1 MFVTAR
7 LEALAPAVIVASIVL
22 VKAAI
27 VAPSVVVSSV
37 VASVIAESVIA
48 ARRTGLAECVSAI
61 LARMLF
67 LSATG

>member
-27 VAPSVVVSSV
+27 VAPSVV
-37 VASVIAESVIA
+37 ASVIAESVIA

-61 LARMLF
+61 LARMPF
-67 LSATG
+67 VSANG